1 MVYKYI
7 HLRRFHYNE
16 SKFDQFKGN
25 VKETVGNVTDNKEL
39 EKEGQQ
45 DKATGKAKEVVENAK
60 NKITDAIDKLKNKIN

>member
-1 MVYKYI
+1 MAD
-7 HLRRFHYNE
+7 E

-45 DKATGKAKEVVENAK
+45 DKATDKAKEVVENAK
-60 NKITDAIDKLKNKIN
+60 NKITDAIDKLKK

>member
-1 MVYKYI
+1 MAD
-7 HLRRFHYNE
+7 E

-45 DKATGKAKEVVENAK
+45 DKATGKATGKAKEVVENAK
-60 NKITDAIDKLKNKIN
+60 NKITDAIDKLKK

>member
-1 MVYKYI
+1 MAD
-7 HLRRFHYNE
+7 E

-45 DKATGKAKEVVENAK
+45 DKATDKAKEVVENAK
-60 NKITDAIDKLKNKIN
+60 NKITDAIDKLRK

>member
-1 MVYKYI
+1 MAD
-7 HLRRFHYNE
+7 E

-45 DKATGKAKEVVENAK
+45 DKATVKAKEVVENAK
-60 NKITDAIDKLKNKIN
+60 NKITDAIDKLKK

>member
-1 MVYKYI
+1 MQGGFTKAD
-7 HLRRFHYNE
+7 E

-45 DKATGKAKEVVENAK
+45 DKVIGKAKEVVENAK
-60 NKITDAIDKLKNKIN
+60 NKITDAIDKLKK

>member
-1 MVYKYI
+1 MAD
-7 HLRRFHYNE
+7 E

-45 DKATGKAKEVVENAK
+45 DKVIDKAKEVVENAK
-60 NKITDAIDKLKNKIN
+60 NKITDAIDKLKK

>member
-1 MVYKYI
+1 MFSEPPLWYINI

-39 EKEGQQ
+39 EK
-45 DKATGKAKEVVENAK
+45 KV
-60 NKITDAIDKLKNKIN
+60 NKIKRLVKQKKLLKMLKIK

>member
-1 MVYKYI
+1 MAD
-7 HLRRFHYNE
+7 E

-45 DKATGKAKEVVENAK
+45 DKATGKAKEGVENAK
-60 NKITDAIDKLKNKIN
+60 NKITDAIDKLKK

>member
-1 MVYKYI
+1 MAD
-7 HLRRFHYNE
+7 E

-45 DKATGKAKEVVENAK
+45 DKATCKAKEVVENAK
-60 NKITDAIDKLKNKIN
+60 NKITDAIDKLKK

>member
-1 MVYKYI
+1 MAD
-7 HLRRFHYNE
+7 E

-45 DKATGKAKEVVENAK
+45 DKATGKAEEVVENAK
-60 NKITDAIDKLKNKIN
+60 NKITDAIDKLKK

>member
-1 MVYKYI
+1 MAD
-7 HLRRFHYNE
+7 E

-45 DKATGKAKEVVENAK
+45 DKATGKAKEVVEKAK
-60 NKITDAIDKLKNKIN
+60 NKITDAIDKLKK

>member
-1 MVYKYI
+1 MAD
-7 HLRRFHYNE
+7 E

-39 EKEGQQ
+39 EKKVSKIKRLVKQ
-45 DKATGKAKEVVENAK
+45 KEVVENAK

>member
-1 MVYKYI
+1 MAD
-7 HLRRFHYNE
+7 E

-45 DKATGKAKEVVENAK
+45 DKVIGKA
-60 NKITDAIDKLKNKIN
+60 

>member
-1 MVYKYI
+1 MAD
-7 HLRRFHYNE
+7 E

-45 DKATGKAKEVVENAK
+45 DKGLVKQKK
-60 NKITDAIDKLKNKIN
+60 LLKMLKIK

>member
-1 MVYKYI
+1 
-7 HLRRFHYNE
+7 

-45 DKATGKAKEVVENAK
+45 DKVIGKAKEVVENAK
-60 NKITDAIDKLKNKIN
+60 NKITDAIDKLKK

>member
-1 MVYKYI
+1 MAD
-7 HLRRFHYNE
+7 E

-45 DKATGKAKEVVENAK
+45 DKATGKAKEVVK
-60 NKITDAIDKLKNKIN
+60 NVKDKINEYTGSNNEEKKENEDKEK

>member
-1 MVYKYI
+1 MAD
-7 HLRRFHYNE
+7 E

-45 DKATGKAKEVVENAK
+45 DKATGKAKEVVENA
-60 NKITDAIDKLKNKIN
+60 

>member
-1 MVYKYI
+1 MAD
-7 HLRRFHYNE
+7 E

-45 DKATGKAKEVVENAK
+45 DKATGKAK
-60 NKITDAIDKLKNKIN
+60 KLLKMLKQNN